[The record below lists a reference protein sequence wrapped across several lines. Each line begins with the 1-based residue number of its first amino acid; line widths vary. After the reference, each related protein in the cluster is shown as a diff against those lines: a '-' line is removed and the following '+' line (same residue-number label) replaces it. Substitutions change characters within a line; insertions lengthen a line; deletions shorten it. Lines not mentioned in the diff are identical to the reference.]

1 MLCLSLSIT
10 LLGCL
15 ESTKPDM
22 NKYELLFIVSSQYTE
37 AEIEKI
43 KAQVVSEVEAAGG
56 TIVKTENLGK
66 IHLAY
71 PIKKQNHGT
80 YILVYFDAESSALVQ
95 LIRKLTL
102 TDEILRH
109 SITMR
114 PSYAETSKFELSS
127 YVAPLSEEARKEHFT
142 PQGQGST
149 GTRPVR
155 RRVEKAAEII
165 PQVLSQAPSVESK
178 MSMEELDKKLDEIL
192 KADVTENI

>member
-1 MLCLSLSIT
+1 M
-10 LLGCL
+10 GCL

-43 KAQVVSEVEAAGG
+43 QAQIVAEVETVGG

-80 YILVYFDAESSALVQ
+80 YILVYFDAESSAIEQ
-95 LIRKLTL
+95 LIRKLIL

-109 SITMR
+109 SIAIR

-142 PQGQGST
+142 PQGAAT
-149 GTRPVR
+149 GARPVR
-155 RRVEKAAEII
+155 RRIEKVPEIVQVI
-165 PQVLSQAPSVESK
+165 HPVLSQAPSVESK